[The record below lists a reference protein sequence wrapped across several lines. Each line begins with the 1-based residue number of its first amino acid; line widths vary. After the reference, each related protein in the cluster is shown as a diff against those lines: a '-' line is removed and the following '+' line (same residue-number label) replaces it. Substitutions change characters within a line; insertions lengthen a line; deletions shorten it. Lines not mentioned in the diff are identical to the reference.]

1 MSWATKHPFEVVAE
15 LGAPAVLAI
24 AAGWAVS
31 AFGLPMAAIA
41 AVGVIVLALAVMV
54 MRLAAGAPIAAQA
67 DFEPVRFEDATEGL
81 GELLLD
87 DPLIG
92 IEPDARVVQLFD
104 RPEPTPGEM
113 VARIEDYLGDGRRA
127 AAPEETEQHSVDASA
142 ALHAALANI
151 RASLR

>member
-1 MSWATKHPFEVVAE
+1 M
-15 LGAPAVLAI
+15 AI
-24 AAGWAVS
+24 AAGWAAS
-31 AFGLPMAAIA
+31 NFGLPMTAVA
-41 AVGVIVLALAVMV
+41 AVGMIVLALAVMV
-54 MRLAAGAPIAAQA
+54 MRFAAGAPIAAEA
-67 DFEPVRFEDATEGL
+67 DFEPVPFEDAMGEL

-87 DPLIG
+87 DPLTG
-92 IEPDARVVQLFD
+92 IEPGARVVQLFD

-127 AAPEETEQHSVDASA
+127 TAPEETEQRSVDASA